1 MATRRVSPRPLT
13 ELEVGVVTTLL
24 SSGTPEAGR
33 FLAQLPYARVV
44 ATWGVGSPSVDLE
57 IGPGAVPVS
66 GSTDGI
72 LAGGAVR
79 DADGAPVGEVLV
91 WVGDGRLSGIEYAW
105 YTDERPRALPD
116 PDRIDLL

>member
-13 ELEVGVVTTLL
+13 ELEVGVVTKLL
-24 SSGTPEAGR
+24 SSGTPEARR

-91 WVGDGRLSGIEYAW
+91 WVGDGWLSGIEYAS